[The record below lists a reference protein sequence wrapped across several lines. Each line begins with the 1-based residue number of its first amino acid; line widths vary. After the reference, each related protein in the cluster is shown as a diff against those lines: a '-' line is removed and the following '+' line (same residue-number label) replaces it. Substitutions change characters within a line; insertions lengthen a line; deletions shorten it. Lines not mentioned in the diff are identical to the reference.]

1 MMSVM
6 NKIKSR
12 NIYDKLNPNPTAE
25 PELVIVI
32 IIHGEITC
40 AKTKHMQN
48 KLVKCYRCKHG
59 KSTWIIQGILTS
71 IRYRYKM
78 YKQLKK
84 KIPVQIITKP

>member
-40 AKTKHMQN
+40 AKTKL
-48 KLVKCYRCKHG
+48 KLNICE
-59 KSTWIIQGILTS
+59 TN
-71 IRYRYKM
+71 
-78 YKQLKK
+78 
-84 KIPVQIITKP
+84 